1 MKKIIN
7 SIAIAAAIV
16 TIQSCNQTTKPSA
29 AAAAKPDSSKVSTIA
44 QVAVDTANTA
54 DVFKGYIAL
63 KDQFLKSDVGGIK
76 SAATALETKLTGIK
90 GCTETAVTA
99 HKIAT
104 TDDVKNQRAEFL
116 LLSKDIIT
124 LIKGA
129 KFKTPP
135 IYVDYCP
142 MVDAGKGGYWL
153 SLTKTIEN
161 PYFPEHM
168 KECGQVKEEI
178 N

>member
-7 SIAIAAAIV
+7 GIALIAAIV
-16 TIQSCNQTTKPSA
+16 TTQACNQTQKPSA
-29 AAAAKPDSSKVSTIA
+29 DAAGKTDSSKISTTV

-54 DVFKGYIAL
+54 DVFKSYIAL

-76 SAATALETKLTGIK
+76 SAAAALETKLAGIK

-104 TDDVKNQRAEFL
+104 TDDVKVQRAEFL
-116 LLSKDIIT
+116 LLSKDVIT

-129 KFKTPP
+129 KFKTAP

-142 MVDAGKGGYWL
+142 MADAGKGGYWL